1 MTSAISDRASVLSA
15 RALVKTYP
23 GGRGRDRVKALDGLS
38 FVAEP
43 GTVLGLLGPNG
54 AGKSTAVKILTTLS
68 RADSGSAYVAGHDIA
83 TSPEEVRRR
92 IGFVAQK
99 PVTDPMDTGRENL
112 ELAAQIHGQSRRE
125 ARLRAGELLGRFDL
139 AEAADR
145 LVRTYSG
152 GMARKLDVAIGLVNQ
167 PQVLFLDEPTTGL
180 DPQARSE
187 MWQEVGR
194 LAGQDQMTV
203 LLTTHY
209 LDEADHLA
217 AQLVI
222 VDEGRVIAEGSPD
235 SLKAELRGD
244 TVIIDLASEADM
256 SAARTALE
264 RLPDLRDCMVD
275 GPTLRCRTDH
285 GGRVLPAAI
294 RVLETSGIPIESVAV
309 SRPSLD
315 DVYLKHTGRSFAA
328 TKGQES

>member
-1 MTSAISDRASVLSA
+1 MTATITDRSTVLSA
-15 RALVKTYP
+15 RDLVKTYP
-23 GGRGRDRVKALDGLS
+23 GGRGKESVTALDGVS
-38 FVAEP
+38 FTAEP

-54 AGKSTAVKILTTLS
+54 AGKSTTVKILTTLS
-68 RADSGSAYVAGHDIA
+68 RADSGTAYVAGHDISA
-83 TSPEEVRRR
+83 SPGEVRRL

-112 ELAAQIHGQSRRE
+112 ELAARIHGQTRRD
-125 ARLRAGELLGRFDL
+125 ARLRANELLDRFNLTD
-139 AEAADR
+139 AADR

-152 GMARKLDVAIGLVNQ
+152 GMARKLDVAIGLVNR

-194 LAGQDQMTV
+194 LAGEDQMTI

-217 AQLVI
+217 AHLVI
-222 VDEGRVIAEGSPD
+222 VDEGHVVAEGSPD
-235 SLKAELRGD
+235 ALKSELRGD
-244 TVIIDLASEADM
+244 TVIIELASEGDV
-256 SAARTALE
+256 SAARAALD
-264 RLPDLRDCMVD
+264 RLPEPREFVVD
-275 GPTLRCRTDH
+275 GAVLRGRADH
-285 GGRVLPAAI
+285 GGRALPGAI
-294 RVLETSGIPIESVAV
+294 GVLEAAGIAIESATV

-315 DVYLKHTGRSFAA
+315 DVYLKHTGRSFTAA
-328 TKGQES
+328 KGDES